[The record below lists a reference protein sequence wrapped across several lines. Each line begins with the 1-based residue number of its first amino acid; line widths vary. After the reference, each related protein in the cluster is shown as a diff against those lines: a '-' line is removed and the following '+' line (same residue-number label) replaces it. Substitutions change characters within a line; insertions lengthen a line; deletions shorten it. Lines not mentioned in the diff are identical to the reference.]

1 MSKLTKRKSI
11 VLVGN
16 RIDTTYER
24 TKSIREQALELS
36 KTDFPHL
43 KDKPIKYLLKR

>member
-1 MSKLTKRKSI
+1 MSKTTKCKSI

-16 RIDTTYER
+16 RIDTNYER
-24 TKSIREQALELS
+24 TKTNREQAMELS

-43 KDKPIKYLLKR
+43 KNKPIKYDLKR

>member
-1 MSKLTKRKSI
+1 MSKLKKRKST
-11 VLVGN
+11 VLVGS

-24 TKSIREQALELS
+24 IKTVREQALELS

-43 KDKPIKYLLKR
+43 KDKPIKYDLKR